1 MEPNHGGTILHL
13 IIHSPFAGY
22 VVRIVGPRPRVRF
35 WVSFLWVKVNSQALT
50 CANRI
55 G

>member
-35 WVSFLWVKVNSQALT
+35 WVKVKSQALT